1 MNLNIKGTVE
11 KSSRN
16 EIKKDVMEMTYKE
29 LKSYAKKEFNTLNKR
44 ISRLRSADKER
55 GILSPALKSI
65 EESGGTFKVGG
76 KDLNGLRKEIARA
89 ISFKNMETSTIT
101 GARTYTNR
109 MLSVFGDKMKNAKY
123 VDRVYNILHKVQEQL
138 PTSNTTIGS
147 DRVLDLIQSKFDSD
161 FSNAQQI
168 IELDDEE
175 MESWT
180 NNFINTVTDLV
191 DTDLENLKQS
201 FLNALDIR

>member
-1 MNLNIKGTVE
+1 
-11 KSSRN
+11 
-16 EIKKDVMEMTYKE
+16 MTYKE

-44 ISRLRSADKER
+44 ISRLKSADKER

-89 ISFKNMETSTIT
+89 ISFKNMETSTIA
-101 GARTYTNR
+101 GARAYTNR
-109 MLSVFGDKMKNAKY
+109 MLSVFGDKMNNAKY
-123 VDRVYNILHKVQEQL
+123 VERVYNILHRVQEQL

-168 IELDDEE
+168 IELEDDE